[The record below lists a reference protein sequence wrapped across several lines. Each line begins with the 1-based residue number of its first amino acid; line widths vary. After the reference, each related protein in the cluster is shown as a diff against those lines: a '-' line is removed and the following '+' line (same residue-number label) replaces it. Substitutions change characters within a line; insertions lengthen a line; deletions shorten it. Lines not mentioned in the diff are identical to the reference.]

1 MKNAKKLI
9 TFFLALSMILTL
21 LCVGVSA
28 SVTGKVGQNV
38 TANISVPNTY
48 GMDGTITLSN
58 PGLFSDYS
66 FSSNIGG
73 SVTKE
78 KFYVFGD
85 VKTTAQIT
93 LRATISPNAKPGDSC
108 TITLSGNRTIN
119 DDGKTETFTASET
132 VVIIADEKPPVT
144 VPPATPK
151 PTNPPVS
158 PIVTSTPKPT
168 KAPTAPPY
176 ATNRPTATPGGPVS
190 TPAPVTVDYSELNR
204 QIEIAE
210 SLQKDGYSDDS
221 WSAMTDALNAAKKL
235 RSSQSQ
241 NDVDGG
247 AQKLKEAIAN
257 LKKVD
262 YSKLKEAIANA
273 QELLN
278 SDLVN
283 LQNQFQGAVD
293 NANRTLSSGNQAE
306 IDQATADLNAAID
319 ALKKYLESNVSEII
333 KEVPVEV
340 EPDGPFCNISI
351 HKVWPILF
359 FVSLFINIVFIV
371 LLVLWLL
378 RRKKNKEDDTPLV
391 DYQIYDDTGDNQ

>member
-9 TFFLALSMILTL
+9 TFFLTLTMILAM

-28 SVTGKVGQNV
+28 SVTGKAGQNV
-38 TANISVPNTY
+38 TATISVPNTF

-66 FSSNIGG
+66 FSSNMGG

-93 LRATISPNAKPGDSC
+93 LRATVSPNAKPGDSC

-132 VVIIADEKPPVT
+132 VVIAADEKPPIT
-144 VPPATPK
+144 VPPVSPK
-151 PTNPPVS
+151 PTNPPVG
-158 PIVTSTPKPT
+158 PIVTSKPKPT
-168 KAPTAPPY
+168 KAPTPRPS
-176 ATNRPTATPGGPVS
+176 ATNNPTARPSGSGS
-190 TPAPVTVDYSELNR
+190 TAAPTTIDYTELNR

-210 SLQKDGYSDDS
+210 SLKKDGYTEDS
-221 WSAMTDALNAAKKL
+221 WLAMTDALSAATKL
-235 RSSQSQ
+235 RSSQNQKS
-241 NDVDGG
+241 VDEG
-247 AQKLKEAIAN
+247 AQNLKDAIAN

-262 YSKLKEAIANA
+262 YSKLKDAIANA

-283 LQNQFQGAVD
+283 LQNQFLGAVD
-293 NANRTLSSGNQAE
+293 NANQKLSSGNQAE
-306 IDQATADLNAAID
+306 VDQAATDLNVAID
-319 ALKKYLESNVSEII
+319 ALKKYLESNGKEII

-340 EPDGPFCNISI
+340 EPKDPFCNISM

-391 DYQIYDDTGDNQ
+391 DYQIYDDMGDNP